1 MIPFLS
7 NGKAF
12 VKKKMIVRLFL
23 KLLLLTDVKTKGE
36 DQVVMSIID
45 TKYAKWN

>member
-1 MIPFLS
+1 M
-7 NGKAF
+7 GKLLL
-12 VKKKMIVRLFL
+12 KKLVVRLFL

-45 TKYAKWN
+45 TKYAKWNWMV